1 MDTINEAAGNKL
13 VDTVKSI
20 VQDAEKVLENSTTQG
35 TENYRKAKEKLEA
48 TLKDVKYAVRE
59 WEEIVI
65 NKTKN
70 AAICTA
76 DYAREHPWQTAGVV
90 CAIGILIGVL
100 IARR

>member
-1 MDTINEAAGNKL
+1 MDTVNEAAGNKL
-13 VDTVKSI
+13 AETARSI
-20 VQDAEKVLENSTTQG
+20 VQDAEKMLDNSGTQG
-35 TENYRKAKEKLEA
+35 SENYKKAKEKLAE

-59 WEEIVI
+59 WEEVVI

-76 DYAREHPWQTAGVV
+76 EYAREHPWQTAGVV

-100 IARR
+100 ISRR